1 MSRALGGEGGLAL
14 RAQPQQVAERGQEL
28 DRCLGGQRLDAAQVD
43 LLLHQAVG
51 GEGEGEGEGDPRRL
65 PVPDGQYEH
74 GREADPDRRP
84 LRGPQPLLQEQDAHR
99 DGDQGVDE
107 VAERGLDDV
116 TGVHR
121 PDVQAPVHGDDG
133 RGHGDEAELARL
145 PQQLA
150 DPGPAPDDHQRDGDE
165 DQGPDHPVGEDLGC
179 SGGFQQGP
187 EERDQA
193 PHPVRREAVQQTY
206 VPLALRRPGHGPLLL
221 THGSPARR

>member
-1 MSRALGGEGGLAL
+1 M

-28 DRCLGGQRLDAAQVD
+28 DRGLGGQRLHAAQVD

-65 PVPDGQYEH
+65 PVPDGQHEH

-84 LRGPQPLLQEQDAHR
+84 LHGPQPLLQEQHAHR
-99 DGDQGVDE
+99 DGDQRVDE

-116 TGVHR
+116 TGVHG

-133 RGHGDEAELARL
+133 RGHGDEAEPARL
-145 PQQLA
+145 PQQFA
-150 DPGPAPDDHQRDGDE
+150 GPCPAPHDDERDGDE
-165 DQGPDHPVGEDLGC
+165 DEGPRHPVGEDLGR
-179 SGGFQQGP
+179 SGGLQQGP

-206 VPLALRRPGHGPLLL
+206 VPLALRRPGHGPLPL
-221 THGSPARR
+221 TSASPARR